1 MLLALFMVDSVSALR
16 WGVSTPDRPMAVP
29 VGGPSYDDSMESP
42 PDQRR
47 RVPRIHPLEIPFVWF
62 GIQFIEFAI
71 VFLLISTFVPD
82 DWPVVVP
89 ITLFFGLMVGIS
101 VANYRI
107 RRRFIPR

>member
-1 MLLALFMVDSVSALR
+1 
-16 WGVSTPDRPMAVP
+16 
-29 VGGPSYDDSMESP
+29 MESH

-47 RVPRIHPLEIPFVWF
+47 PVPRIHPLEIPFVWF

-71 VFLLISTFVPD
+71 VWMLISTFVPE